1 MFDDLR
7 QYVDWLKAK
16 NLISV
21 VKKKVS
27 SELEI
32 TEVVTR
38 LIENQGPTVLFENV
52 DGNKIP
58 VVANLFGSESKMSN
72 ALGVSS
78 LNDLYDKSNDIISL
92 IDKENNSFKEKID
105 TLFTV
110 LNMRKIKPKHVKNAP
125 CHELIYDTSEF
136 NLNDL
141 PVNVPS

>member
-58 VVANLFGSESKMSN
+58 VVANFFGSESKMSN

-92 IDKENNSFKEKID
+92 IDKENN
-105 TLFTV
+105 
-110 LNMRKIKPKHVKNAP
+110 
-125 CHELIYDTSEF
+125 
-136 NLNDL
+136 
-141 PVNVPS
+141 